1 MKILITDNPQDD
13 TYTTKIWDGP
23 DGINY
28 ADFVCG
34 SLGECLEQIIQFR
47 IMNGLTYVDDD
58 NPKEAIRSYFNSINQ
73 ELLNAAHRVSDGGVP
88 LGKLI
93 KEGHQDP
100 MVARVRFEYAALLR
114 ELVNQCGYDNFDVD
128 GDHGILV
135 INVRDVLGI
144 IEILEEMK

>member
-73 ELLNAAHRVSDGGVP
+73 ND
-88 LGKLI
+88 
-93 KEGHQDP
+93 
-100 MVARVRFEYAALLR
+100 
-114 ELVNQCGYDNFDVD
+114 
-128 GDHGILV
+128 
-135 INVRDVLGI
+135 
-144 IEILEEMK
+144 